1 MLQFFEK
8 EQDSLVFRGNG
19 ELLALNPCGK
29 EGLRVRSVFN
39 GELKEVSK
47 ALLEAPS
54 GKIHITIEEREASIQ
69 NGNLTAKLYIDGWG
83 DTLQISY
90 YNQNGKLLL
99 REISNGGALIRK
111 ARYFRPLPGGGYE
124 LKVSFE
130 SDPEE
135 KIYGMGQYQQE
146 IFNLKG
152 CNLELAHRNSHA
164 SIPF

>member
-19 ELLALNPCGK
+19 ELLALTPWGK
-29 EGLRVRSVFN
+29 NGLRVRSVFN
-39 GELKEVSK
+39 GELKEGST

-54 GKIHITIEEREASIQ
+54 GKIHITIEEREATIQ

-83 DTLQISY
+83 DSLQISY

-111 ARYFRPLPGGGYE
+111 ARYFRPLPGGAYE

-130 SDPEE
+130 ADPE
-135 KIYGMGQYQQE
+135 
-146 IFNLKG
+146 
-152 CNLELAHRNSHA
+152 
-164 SIPF
+164 